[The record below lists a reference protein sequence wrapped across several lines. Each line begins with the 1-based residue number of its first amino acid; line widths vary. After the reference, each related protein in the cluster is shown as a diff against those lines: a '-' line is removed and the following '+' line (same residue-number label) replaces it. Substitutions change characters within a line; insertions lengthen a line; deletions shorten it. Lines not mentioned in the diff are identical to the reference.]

1 MNSVPQGDSP
11 LISLARLCELAG
23 ERIFERGREYFNR
36 GLVVQVA
43 EGNGSVTALVL
54 GTQAYQV
61 CLRDEGGWLSFHCDC
76 PFGCSGKFC
85 KHAVALGLF
94 RLKRESCGAPVAT
107 CEQLLEYVINSLS
120 MGESIFAD
128 EMWRRRIE
136 STLDE
141 VRSKPVTESIEITER
156 MLGMLVE
163 ARCLGSREE
172 GDHREWEWLED
183 LLCECHLAVCRQAM
197 PKAETSLRRF
207 LDWQLKLVGAG
218 IDMGL
223 TGKKLQG
230 GYVESCGDDWNREYQ
245 GLIEERL
252 RELSRFD
259 QERTSLLQRRQLVW
273 LRHQVEDGM
282 SRIAED
288 ENGNREEKEI
298 ESLWQE
304 FSVLPTLRVY
314 ERLKERAMLLSQ
326 WPQWRARALE
336 DLRRWSRRLNKSSVE
351 KKKRGRP
358 AEKDEDN
365 SEPVKIWLSEGE
377 LNSAW
382 DAAQAGDCTDDLW
395 LKLAALRV
403 RQHPSDAL
411 VIYQR
416 QIRKLLRRKDYYSAQ
431 EAKRILSKT
440 RRLMKRLN
448 REEEYKRYLEGL
460 FRAFGSQR
468 NFAEIIDKN
477 LDAIKFALPETL
489 RK

>member
-1 MNSVPQGDSP
+1 
-11 LISLARLCELAG
+11 
-23 ERIFERGREYFNR
+23 
-36 GLVVQVA
+36 
-43 EGNGSVTALVL
+43 
-54 GTQAYQV
+54 
-61 CLRDEGGWLSFHCDC
+61 
-76 PFGCSGKFC
+76 
-85 KHAVALGLF
+85 
-94 RLKRESCGAPVAT
+94 
-107 CEQLLEYVINSLS
+107 
-120 MGESIFAD
+120 
-128 EMWRRRIE
+128 
-136 STLDE
+136 
-141 VRSKPVTESIEITER
+141 
-156 MLGMLVE
+156 
-163 ARCLGSREE
+163 
-172 GDHREWEWLED
+172 
-183 LLCECHLAVCRQAM
+183 
-197 PKAETSLRRF
+197 
-207 LDWQLKLVGAG
+207 
-218 IDMGL
+218 
-223 TGKKLQG
+223 
-230 GYVESCGDDWNREYQ
+230 
-245 GLIEERL
+245 
-252 RELSRFD
+252 
-259 QERTSLLQRRQLVW
+259 
-273 LRHQVEDGM
+273 
-282 SRIAED
+282 
-288 ENGNREEKEI
+288 
-298 ESLWQE
+298 
-304 FSVLPTLRVY
+304 
-314 ERLKERAMLLSQ
+314 MLLSQ